1 MFDKMKNSK
10 FLNSQQLE
18 DILDKFHKKQLFEKK
33 KNYTW
38 LIVTLSVV
46 GLAAIGF
53 GVYKFFFAPIDDYDD
68 EYDDDY
74 DDDIDYDED
83 YDDEDEDEDDMDE
96 DSREE

>member
-10 FLNSQQLE
+10 FLNTQQLE

-38 LIVTLSVV
+38 LIVTLIVV

-53 GVYKFFFAPIDDYDD
+53 GIYKFFFAPIDDYDD
-68 EYDDDY
+68 YEDDFE
-74 DDDIDYDED
+74 DDIDYDED
-83 YDDEDEDEDDMDE
+83 YDDEEDEIDEDEE
-96 DSREE
+96 EREE

>member
-1 MFDKMKNSK
+1 MKNSK

-18 DILDKFHKKQLFEKK
+18 DILDKFHRRQMFEKK

-38 LIVTLSVV
+38 LIVTLSIV

-68 EYDDDY
+68 EYDDY

-83 YDDEDEDEDDMDE
+83 YDDEDEDEEDDIEE
-96 DSREE
+96 DSIEE